1 MDLTP
6 ADILGPDGRIAARLA
21 NYEHRPQQLE
31 MADAVA
37 AAIAAKRHL
46 VAEAGTGVGK
56 SFAYLV
62 PAILHATERE
72 AHVAKSLGSTAPS
85 AGRDA
90 NSPVSERPDHAA
102 PKIVISTHTISLQE
116 QLINKDL
123 PLLNAVIPREFS
135 AVLVKGRR
143 NYLSLRRL
151 ELALARSQSLFNDD
165 QQLDQLRDIRKW
177 SKATADGSL
186 SDLTFQPLGGVWD
199 EVASD
204 SGNCLGRRC
213 PTYNKCFYY
222 KDRRRVQNAQI
233 LVVNHAL
240 LFSDIALRRAG
251 VSILPDY
258 DVVILDEAHTIES
271 VASDHLGIN
280 VTSGQ
285 IEYTLNKLYNDRSN
299 KGLLVHH
306 GLFNE
311 QQQVDRCRH
320 LADDFFADLWQ
331 WQSAKRA
338 PKSNTPDS
346 RRLGRGFASPVRVA
360 GANIVS
366 NHLSPELE
374 KLARQVKQA
383 GKKLSE
389 ESEQQDF
396 LAAHDRLIGLATEIE
411 MWRTQSEKGAV
422 YWLESY
428 QSRRGTPRLTLSAA
442 PLDIGPAMRQHLF
455 DKVPTV
461 IMTSATLSVGN
472 GSFPSPFSGRSQG
485 SSAFAF
491 FKSRVGLTQCDEIQ
505 VGSPFN
511 YREQVELVTLRD
523 MPDPTSAERG
533 AYEKGCIESIQLYAG
548 RTDGRTFVL
557 FTSYDMLRRV
567 SAGMQRWL
575 TSRNLR
581 LLSQADGTP
590 RTQLLEQFKTDPRA
604 VLFGT
609 DSFWQGVD
617 VPGDALQTVIIAKLP
632 FAVPD
637 RPLLEAR
644 LDAIRTAGGNPFRDY
659 QLPEAVIKFK
669 QGFGRL
675 IRTRTDHGTVVC
687 LDPRIVTKPY
697 GRLFIESLPECRR
710 LEASAIQPAARRVP
724 RHKRLDEHQTKSSQR
739 RAP

>member
-1 MDLTP
+1 MQQVLLRHVYTCYVGKMELSS
-6 ADILGPDGRIAARLA
+6 ADILGPEGRIAARLA
-21 NYEHRPQQLE
+21 NYEQRPEQLQ
-31 MADAVA
+31 MAAAVER
-37 AAIAAKRHL
+37 AIAAKRHL

-62 PAILHATERE
+62 PAILAATAKQGVGE
-72 AHVAKSLGSTAPS
+72 AAS
-85 AGRDA
+85 ASG
-90 NSPVSERPDHAA
+90 
-102 PKIVISTHTISLQE
+102 PKIVVSTHTIALQE
-116 QLINKDL
+116 QLISKDL

-151 ELALARSQSLFNDD
+151 DLALARSQSLFNDD
-165 QQLDQLRDIRKW
+165 EQLMQLREIRKW
-177 SKATADGSL
+177 SQATADGSL
-186 SDLTFQPLGGVWD
+186 SDLAFQPLGQVWD
-199 EVASD
+199 EVGSD

-213 PTYNKCFYY
+213 PTHSKCFYY
-222 KDRRRVQNAQI
+222 KDRRRIQNAQI
-233 LVVNHAL
+233 LVVNHAI
-240 LFSDIALRRAG
+240 LFSDIALRRMG

-258 DVVILDEAHTIES
+258 DVVILDEAHTVEG

-285 IEYTLNKLYNDRSN
+285 IEYTLNKLYNDRTH

-306 GLFNE
+306 GLLKE

-320 LADDFFADLWQ
+320 LADDFFADLYDWRKQ
-331 WQSAKRA
+331 FNRSSSTVADAHANSRA
-338 PKSNTPDS
+338 
-346 RRLGRGFASPVRVA
+346 VRVHEP
-360 GANIVS
+360 NIVA

-374 KLARQVKQA
+374 ILARQLKTA

-396 LAAHDRLIGLATEIE
+396 LSAHDRLMGLAAELE
-411 MWRTQSEKGAV
+411 MWRNQSEKGAV
-422 YWLESY
+422 YWLETY
-428 QSRRGTPRLTLSAA
+428 QSRRGFVRLTLSAA
-442 PLDIGPAMRQHLF
+442 PVDIGAAMREHLF

-461 IMTSATLSVGN
+461 ILTSATLSVGQSAKSQAPSVN
-472 GSFPSPFSGRSQG
+472 EYSEPGRPRPRPGARTPRLAKERTKNSPFT
-485 SSAFAF
+485 F
-491 FKSRVGLTQCDEIQ
+491 FRSRVGLTQCDEIQ

-511 YREQVELVTLRD
+511 YREQAELVTLRD
-523 MPDPTSAERG
+523 APDPTTADRA
-533 AYEKGCIESIQLYAG
+533 AYEKSCIETIQHYAG
-548 RTDGRTFVL
+548 LSDGHAFVL

-567 SAGMQRWL
+567 ATGMQRWL

-590 RTQLLEQFKTDPRA
+590 RTQLLEQFKADPRA

-637 RPLLEAR
+637 HPLLEAR
-644 LDAIRTAGGNPFRDY
+644 LEAIRQQGGNPFRDY

-697 GRLFIESLPECRR
+697 GRLFIESLPDCRR
-710 LEASAIQPAARRVP
+710 VEA
-724 RHKRLDEHQTKSSQR
+724 
-739 RAP
+739 APFQSKV